1 MNLRKAVDLK
11 LHVKAAH
18 KTIRRDAP
26 SDAEPACFFPRDY
39 AKTITPTN
47 PTRTEA
53 YFLRNAVDPWLPTLG
68 TKCSRNLSDW
78 KEGWIVITPLLL
90 SPSPAPVLDFEEEDR
105 TAMKFHE
112 LSITQK
118 VWLHTGKTV

>member
-1 MNLRKAVDLK
+1 M
-11 LHVKAAH
+11 
-18 KTIRRDAP
+18 
-26 SDAEPACFFPRDY
+26 FFQRDY

-47 PTRTEA
+47 PESTKA

-68 TKCSRNLSDW
+68 TKCSRNLSEW
-78 KEGWIVITPLLL
+78 KEGWSVRTQLLL
-90 SPSPAPVLDFEEEDR
+90 SPLPAPVLDFEEEDR

-118 VWLHTGKTV
+118 VRVHTGKIV